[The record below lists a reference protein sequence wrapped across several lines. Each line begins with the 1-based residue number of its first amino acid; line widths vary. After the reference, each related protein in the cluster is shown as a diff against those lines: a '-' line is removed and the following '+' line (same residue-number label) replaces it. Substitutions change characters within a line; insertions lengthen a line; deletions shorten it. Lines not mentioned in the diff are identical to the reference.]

1 MLLCGIVVFVWSG
14 LEDSASWPVALL
26 GTGVSVLAVLWWL
39 LRHQQSR
46 PVREI
51 LLLALVAGA
60 MTGTGASLAT
70 AGLMFFK
77 NARHAH
83 LFPDFPVGQ
92 ISGILQ
98 LAPVWGAAG
107 AFFYFGLAILWFA
120 FKD

>member
-1 MLLCGIVVFVWSG
+1 MGF
-14 LEDSASWPVALL
+14 EDSTVWPVALL
-26 GTGVSVLAVLWWL
+26 GAGVSVLAVLWWL
-39 LRHQQSR
+39 LHRDR
-46 PVREI
+46 PGPIREA
-51 LLLALVAGA
+51 LLLALVTGG

-70 AGLMFFK
+70 AALMFFK

-92 ISGILQ
+92 IGGILQ

-107 AFFYFGLAILWFA
+107 ALFYFGLAMLWFA